1 MNECVDRLEVFS
13 QNPQWDVISI
23 EAIFIFGCHIRPFN
37 LGNWE
42 LKILDFETHNSRLLS
57 PVERQRLA
65 IAEKTEIEI

>member
-23 EAIFIFGCHIRPFN
+23 EGIFIFGCHIRPFN

-42 LKILDFETHNSRLLS
+42 LKILDFET
-57 PVERQRLA
+57 Q
-65 IAEKTEIEI
+65 EKYNLKPIILYC